1 MGGTS
6 AQHLGKTRSLPLLP
20 LPGSRWSAS
29 DSQFVIFGL
38 LGLRSYL
45 LCALR
50 SAVRPH
56 GRVNNTVWFLLS
68 TDCSWNVPQLSG
80 NRLILRFQHA
90 DAREFPSAH
99 LPRQRAGL
107 RVGPALG
114 TAAKLDCA
122 WITSLY
128 ALRQIQKTQVG
139 LVRENNRK
147 RKGDVQ
153 RQRKWE
159 ERWGGSRRETAELRS
174 HAWSTGRKG
183 VRSIGLAAWS

>member
-1 MGGTS
+1 MEGPWES
-6 AQHLGKTRSLPLLP
+6 SLIAADGAYWWVGRVLNIWEKQDRFLVP

-50 SAVRPH
+50 CAVQPH

-128 ALRQIQKTQVG
+128 ALRQI
-139 LVRENNRK
+139 RK
-147 RKGDVQ
+147 NTSRTSERK
-153 RQRKWE
+153 
-159 ERWGGSRRETAELRS
+159 
-174 HAWSTGRKG
+174 
-183 VRSIGLAAWS
+183 